1 MFFKKVYHNPALTI
15 QNFTEKSLLCKKIY
29 NKFFIRSSLAKVK
42 TIKVLDNGSN
52 FFHISSKSKPTVFFK
67 KATAKKN
74 LVPGRSFYGKN
85 EIYTNQLNKHL
96 KFKYFSAQE
105 TNLTFNNFQTL
116 LQNKSTTF
124 SSVIVLNPLKG
135 GYRIYNSGVIGFI
148 PNRHIIKNSSKI
160 NKMLISKQITLASNS
175 IVTSQKRFK
184 TLKKSVITK
193 TSFFLKNL
201 FLNTKF
207 VE

>member
-1 MFFKKVYHNPALTI
+1 MFFKKVYQNPALTV
-15 QNFTEKSLLCKKIY
+15 QKFTEKSLLCKNAY

-52 FFHISSKSKPTVFFK
+52 FFHISAKSKPAVFFK
-67 KATAKKN
+67 KALAKKN
-74 LVPGRSFYGKN
+74 LVPGRSFYGRN
-85 EIYTNQLNKHL
+85 HIYTNQLNKHL
-96 KFKYFSAQE
+96 KFKYFSAHE
-105 TNLTFNNFQTL
+105 TSLTSQTFQTL
-116 LQNKSTTF
+116 LQPTSTNF
-124 SSVIVLNPLKG
+124 SSIIVLNPLKG
-135 GYRIYNSGVIGFI
+135 GYRICKSGVIGFI
-148 PNRHIIKNSSKI
+148 PSWHLIKTSSKI
-160 NKMLISKQITLASNS
+160 NRIVIAKQIILASNS

-184 TLKKSVITK
+184 ILKKSVITK